1 MNYYMI
7 MIVRHY
13 RWIINYL
20 VSKTKKENI
29 NINDKFFDELKNDYK
44 EFNTWFKKIED
55 RQIYT
60 SYENNNLIALLI
72 LKIEEKEKDFI
83 DIEPRLDTKKRI
95 KVSTFKVDIER
106 KGIGTKFLEIIENYA
121 KENNTNEIY
130 LTLYDNNIRKSKLI
144 RFLIKNNYK
153 FYGKKKK
160 EKVFIKKMW
169 YNIIGDRMKKLEN
182 KVAIVTGGAM
192 GNGLGIV
199 KVFLKYGAKVIILD
213 YSEKLNEV
221 VENFQKDGHEVSGYR
236 VDIRN
241 KGAINTSIQS
251 VIKQYGNI
259 DILVNNAGVCKLE
272 RFEDMD
278 DELRDFHF
286 DINIKGSWNVT
297 KACLPYMKN
306 RKAAIVNLSSVTGP
320 MVADPGEV
328 AYAATKGANL
338 GFTKALAREL
348 VDYDIRV
355 NAIMPGYIRT
365 PLIDTMAVETCPE
378 DPESVVNSIASAI
391 PMGRM
396 GTIEEVGE
404 LAAFL
409 ACEESSYITG
419 QGIVIDGAST
429 LPETATMGV

>member
-1 MNYYMI
+1 MI

-20 VSKTKKENI
+20 VRKTKKENI

-72 LKIEEKEKDFI
+72 LKIENKENDFI
-83 DIEPRLDTKKRI
+83 DIEPKLEIKNRI
-95 KVSTFKVDIER
+95 KVSTFKVDIEG
-106 KGIGTKFLEIIENYA
+106 KGIGTKFLEIIEDYA
-121 KENNTNEIY
+121 KTNNINEIY
-130 LTLYDNNIRKSKLI
+130 LTLFDNNIRKNKLI
-144 RFLIKNNYK
+144 QFLIKNNYK

-160 EKVFIKKMW
+160 EKVFIKKIW

-221 VENFQKDGHEVSGYR
+221 VESFQKDGHEVSGYR

-365 PLIDTMAVETCPE
+365 PLIDTMAQETCPE

>member
-72 LKIEEKEKDFI
+72 LKIENKENDFI
-83 DIEPRLDTKKRI
+83 DIEPKLQIKNRI
-95 KVSTFKVDIER
+95 KVSTYKVDIER
-106 KGIGTKFLEIIENYA
+106 KGIGTKFLEIIEDYA
-121 KENNTNEIY
+121 KTNNINEIY
-130 LTLYDNNIRKSKLI
+130 LTLFDNNIRKNKLI
-144 RFLIKNNYK
+144 QFLIKNNYK

-160 EKVFIKKMW
+160 EKVFIKKIW

-409 ACEESSYITG
+409 VCEESSYITG

>member
-72 LKIEEKEKDFI
+72 LKIENKENDFI
-83 DIEPRLDTKKRI
+83 DIEPKLEIKNRI

-106 KGIGTKFLEIIENYA
+106 KGIGTKFLEIIEDYA
-121 KENNTNEIY
+121 KTNNINEIY
-130 LTLYDNNIRKSKLI
+130 LTLFDNNIRKNKLI
-144 RFLIKNNYK
+144 QFLIKNNYK

-160 EKVFIKKMW
+160 EKVFIKKIW